1 MKTTHTTVEP
11 THIICVI
18 CALLHVLAYI
28 HKRCVG
34 CGWMESVPGTVV
46 GTWDTYYCRLSVG
59 FYDSAHPG
67 NEKQNASSG
76 SNGKSTRATGRILP
90 ESSLQAEMDKL

>member
-1 MKTTHTTVEP
+1 M
-11 THIICVI
+11 CDM
-18 CALLHVLAYI
+18 CAIARSGLYSQAL
-28 HKRCVG
+28 CVG